1 MKVLRLRLVDIVFL
15 SLYTGWRMAL
25 GQEAGV
31 TLNPENS
38 LPQLTDGQIFGPG

>member
-1 MKVLRLRLVDIVFL
+1 MKVFRLPLVDIVFL
-15 SLYTGWRMAL
+15 SFLLVAF

-31 TLNPENS
+31 SLNPENS